1 MVCINDT
8 WKITSYTMLN
18 PLLHP
23 NHSSA
28 PTSPVC
34 TRSVLSGRRSN
45 AFVFGGN
52 GAIATAPHSPL
63 VGFHS
68 SSSVTAIAPPSSSI
82 GGQCSTG
89 FVKPV
94 LLRAI
99 PGSVIRRRRI
109 DIQNASSGKQR
120 RLSRIVKVNHKI
132 FWPIF
137 WKKMLQRKV
146 NFIASIKIE

>member
-1 MVCINDT
+1 
-8 WKITSYTMLN
+8 MLN

-45 AFVFGGN
+45 NFVFGGN
-52 GAIATAPHSPL
+52 GSVNTAPHSPL

-68 SSSVTAIAPPSSSI
+68 TGSSSALAYQSSSI
-82 GGQCSTG
+82 HNPVG

-94 LLRAI
+94 LLRAV
-99 PGSVIRRRRI
+99 PGSVLRRRKI
-109 DIQNASSGKQR
+109 DIQHGASQKQR
-120 RLSRIVKVNHKI
+120 RLSRIVKVDHIDILYI
-132 FWPIF
+132 FLNI
-137 WKKMLQRKV
+137 
-146 NFIASIKIE
+146 

>member
-1 MVCINDT
+1 
-8 WKITSYTMLN
+8 MLN

-34 TRSVLSGRRSN
+34 TRSVLSVKRSN

-52 GAIATAPHSPL
+52 GSANTAPHSPL

-68 SSSVTAIAPPSSSI
+68 SGLPPAIIPSSPLNGFQPSA
-82 GGQCSTG
+82 G

-99 PGSVIRRRRI
+99 PGSVIRRRRMEMHS
-109 DIQNASSGKQR
+109 NANGKQR
-120 RLSRIVKVNHKI
+120 RLSRIVKVYNKI
-132 FWPIF
+132 CSKFF
-137 WKKMLQRKV
+137 YR
-146 NFIASIKIE
+146 NER